1 VSKRRRSSDDSQLS
15 IFGASSSSSLPPA
28 PALNRGSRLALV
40 PPPPGEPLPSSAPT
54 EAWCGHFVRD
64 ELDDEAMIA
73 VGWAV
78 RRLTGAELGPVS
90 FGKLLAE
97 TGLDAYS
104 LRRALRMLRAIRPN
118 GEHVLEVAT
127 SGGLR
132 MRLRVGP
139 ARLEHALRS
148 ARALQNGR
156 PR

>member
-1 VSKRRRSSDDSQLS
+1 MSKRRRSSDDSQL
-15 IFGASSSSSLPPA
+15 FGASSSSSLPPD

-40 PPPPGEPLPSSAPT
+40 PAPPGEPLPSSAPT

-64 ELDDEAMIA
+64 EFDDEAMIA
-73 VGWAV
+73 VGWSV

-90 FGKLLAE
+90 FGELLAE

-118 GEHVLEVAT
+118 GEPVLEVAT

-148 ARALQNGR
+148 ARELQNGR